1 MDVIMQAAW
10 KAMVRDGYAISSTR
24 PFEADVAGGICALCK
39 RHKVV
44 LPTSAFSYTMC
55 FLRPR

>member
-24 PFEADVAGGICALCK
+24 YEADEAGGICALCK

-44 LPTSAFSYTMC
+44 LPTSVFSY
-55 FLRPR
+55 PP